1 MEIVTII
8 QKIRKAILQDITGQC
23 LVFNYSLINICNIR
37 LKYYLSLTLCCL
49 NLPIMDK
56 KLDEVFYVDI
66 SNIFDTR

>member
-8 QKIRKAILQDITGQC
+8 QKIRNAILQS
-23 LVFNYSLINICNIR
+23 LVLNYSLINICNIR
-37 LKYYLSLTLCCL
+37 LKHYLSLTLYCL

-56 KLDEVFYVDI
+56 KLDEVFYDDI